1 MKNNKKP
8 IMFDYNKP
16 IEADKI
22 EVISFEDNGKAKIT
36 KFIYNSRYYTHK
48 YTYGNF
54 YGYTFIYEYDNDSQQ
69 KNHLHQLG
77 GRLIYS
83 STLEVDCTP
92 FGKYL
97 EYSLMKTQALK
108 KSINIIQNN
117 AHKNHIS
124 NIPNGLSYNDFY
136 SAFLEAF
143 SKDHPNSTAPKD
155 TIISMFYDDYCN
167 NNHIPSY

>member
-22 EVISFEDNGKAKIT
+22 EVISFEDNGKAKLT

-108 KSINIIQNN
+108 KSISVFIV
-117 AHKNHIS
+117 
-124 NIPNGLSYNDFY
+124 LCY
-136 SAFLEAF
+136 F
-143 SKDHPNSTAPKD
+143 SF
-155 TIISMFYDDYCN
+155 TIIFKTN
-167 NNHIPSY
+167 NLNFICLNRFIIVKHDRFFVIFHCIIFLKVY